1 MTRPHHEPSELL
13 QNWRIVIG
21 CFLGLASGVSSLY
34 FYSAGLF
41 LKPVAAE
48 FGWSR
53 GTASLGPLVSILLL
67 GCAAPFIGQVID
79 RYGARRAALCSLI
92 GLSFSFFL
100 LGYLTQGLASFL
112 TLVTVLTIV
121 GGATSPVSFTRILV
135 AKFSR
140 QRGLALGIAITGT
153 GAGAIL
159 TPLMVTPAIASF
171 GWRATYFALAAAALA
186 FVPVIAF
193 FLRGAD
199 SAVGEER
206 KASGSKGN
214 LRALADPNFLRIA
227 TIFLLC
233 SIGIFGTIVHVVP
246 MLTDI
251 GIAPVRAARLASV
264 LGVAVIVGRIVTGL
278 LLDLFEAALLSATL
292 FLFSAA
298 GMLVLAVGGADL
310 VLVGLLL
317 TGFSV
322 GAEFDLAAYLVG
334 RRFPL
339 KLYSTTFGGVYAAV
353 AIGGGVGPFLAGQLF
368 DHSGSYVY
376 WLYLAAGVLLVAALI
391 SFTERSGARLATRA
405 VVPAGG
411 LRDDN

>member
-1 MTRPHHEPSELL
+1 MTRSAHARSELRP
-13 QNWRIVIG
+13 NWRIVVG

-67 GCAAPFIGQVID
+67 GCAAPFIGQVIN

-92 GLSFSFFL
+92 GLSCSFLL

-112 TLVTVLTIV
+112 ILVTVLTIV

-171 GWRATYFALAAAALA
+171 GWRATYFCLAAVVLTL
-186 FVPVIAF
+186 VPLIAF

-199 SAVGEER
+199 TAVDEDR
-206 KASGSKGN
+206 CASVSEGN
-214 LRALADPNFLRIA
+214 LRALADPHFLRIA

-233 SIGIFGTIVHVVP
+233 SVGIFGTIVHVVP
-246 MLTDI
+246 MLTDL
-251 GIAPVRAARLASV
+251 GIAPARAARLASI

-278 LLDLFEAALLSATL
+278 LLDLFEAARLSATL
-292 FLFSAA
+292 FLFSAV
-298 GMLVLAVGGADL
+298 GMLVLAMGGPDL

-353 AIGGGVGPFLAGQLF
+353 AIGGGIGPFLAGQLF
-368 DHSGSYVY
+368 DHSGSYVS
-376 WLYLAAGVLLVAALI
+376 WLYLAAGALLVAALI
-391 SFTERSGARLATRA
+391 CLTERTAARPVIPA
-405 VVPAGG
+405 VVPSES
-411 LRDDN
+411 LRDDS